1 MSAKQELC
9 LFKTRISKINTQTRS
24 IKETKMFDKL
34 SDRLTESM
42 RKLSGKAKITE
53 ANVEEAIKE
62 VRMSLLEADVN
73 FKVVKRFIDNVKAKA
88 LGEKVIRGVDAGQQ
102 FTKIVHEELVDLL
115 GNEAVGLQ
123 VTVNPAVIFMVG
135 LQGVGKTTT
144 TAKLALHIQKKMN
157 KKPVMISVDVYRPAA
172 IEQLKTLGQ
181 QIDIPVFN
189 SDPKMKPKAILK
201 EAQKWA
207 QDQQAEVI
215 LVDTAGRLQL
225 DQELMGELKDLKSLW
240 QPQEVILV
248 ADAMLGQQSVD
259 VAQGFHDQVGLT
271 GLILTKVDGDARGGA
286 ALSIREA
293 IGIPIKFLGVGE
305 KQKDLEVFHPDRL
318 ASRIL
323 DMGDVVTLVE
333 RAQEVIDQD
342 EAQRAADRMMKGEF
356 TADDFLKQIR
366 QMKKLGSMESI
377 MKMIPGMGGMMK
389 QMKNM
394 SPPDEEIKKIEAI
407 ICSMTLEERQDC
419 RLVNGSRK
427 VRIAKGSGTR
437 VQDVNKFV
445 KQFQEAKK
453 MMTGLMKMG
462 MGGGFP
468 GMGGGFKSPF

>member
-1 MSAKQELC
+1 
-9 LFKTRISKINTQTRS
+9 
-24 IKETKMFDKL
+24 MFDKL
-34 SDRLTESM
+34 SDRMTDSL
-42 RKLSGKAKITE
+42 RKLSGKAKISE

-73 FKVVKRFIDNVKAKA
+73 FKVVKRFVENVKAKA
-88 LGEKVIRGVDAGQQ
+88 LGEKVIKGVDPGQQ
-102 FTKIVHEELVDLL
+102 FTKIVHDELVDLL
-115 GNEAVGLQ
+115 GNEAVGLELNEQ
-123 VTVNPAVIFMVG
+123 PTVIFLVG

-144 TAKLALHIQKKMN
+144 AAKLSLHIRKKLN
-157 KKPVMISVDVYRPAA
+157 KKPALIPVDVYRPAA
-172 IEQLKTLGQ
+172 IEQLKTLGK
-181 QIDIPVFN
+181 QIDVPVFDSN
-189 SDPKMKPKAILK
+189 PSLKPQEILK
-201 EAQKWA
+201 QAQSWA
-207 QDQQAEVI
+207 KEQDADVVI
-215 LVDTAGRLQL
+215 VDTAGRLQL
-225 DQELMGELKDLKSLW
+225 DQELMTELTDLKKLW
-240 QPQEVILV
+240 KPSEVILV
-248 ADAMLGQQSVD
+248 ADAMLGQQSVE

-286 ALSIREA
+286 ALSIRET

-333 RAQEVIDQD
+333 KAQEVIDQD
-342 EAQRAADRMMKGEF
+342 EAQKAAERMMKGEF

-377 MKMIPGMGGMMK
+377 LKMLPGMGGMMK

-394 SPPDEEIKKIEAI
+394 SPPDDELKKIEAI
-407 ICSMTLEERQDC
+407 ISSMTLEERRDC
-419 RLVNGSRK
+419 RIVNGSRK
-427 VRIAKGSGTR
+427 VRIAKGSGTK

-453 MMTGLMKMG
+453 MMSGLMKMG
-462 MGGGFP
+462 LGGGFP
-468 GMGGGFKSPF
+468 GGGGGFKLPF

>member
-1 MSAKQELC
+1 
-9 LFKTRISKINTQTRS
+9 
-24 IKETKMFDKL
+24 MFEKL
-34 SDRLTESM
+34 SDRLTDSL
-42 RKLSGKAKITE
+42 RKLSGNSKISE
-53 ANVEEAIKE
+53 ANIEEAIRE

-88 LGEKVIRGVDAGQQ
+88 LGEKVLKGVDAGQQ
-102 FTKIVHEELVDLL
+102 FTKIVHDEMVDLL
-115 GNEAVGLQ
+115 GKEASELNTSGQ
-123 VTVNPAVIFMVG
+123 PSVIFLVG

-144 TAKLALHIQKKMN
+144 AAKLALHIRTKLKKETALI
-157 KKPVMISVDVYRPAA
+157 PVDVYRPAA
-172 IEQLKTLGQ
+172 IEQLQTLGR
-181 QIDIPVFN
+181 QIDIPVFD
-189 SDPKMKPKAILK
+189 SDPKMKPKKILK

-207 QDQQAEVI
+207 SEKGVDVVI
-215 LVDTAGRLQL
+215 VDTAGRLQM
-225 DQELMGELKDLKSLW
+225 DAELMGELQDLKSLW
-240 QPQEVILV
+240 QPHEVLLV
-248 ADAMLGQQSVD
+248 ADAMLGQQSVE
-259 VAQGFHDQVGLT
+259 VAQGFHTQVGLT

-293 IGIPIKFLGVGE
+293 IGIPIKFLGIGE

-323 DMGDVVTLVE
+323 DMGDVVSLVE
-333 RAQEVIDQD
+333 KAQEVMDQD

-377 MKMIPGMGGMMK
+377 MRMLPGMGGMMK

-394 SPPDEEIKKIEAI
+394 SPPDEEVKKIEAI
-407 ICSMTLEERQDC
+407 ICSMTLEERDDC
-419 RLVNGSRK
+419 RLINGSRK

-437 VQDVNKFV
+437 VQDVNRFV
-445 KQFQEAKK
+445 KQFEEAKK

-462 MGGGFP
+462 MGKGLP
-468 GMGGGFKSPF
+468 GRGEGFKFPF

>member
-1 MSAKQELC
+1 
-9 LFKTRISKINTQTRS
+9 
-24 IKETKMFDKL
+24 MFEKL
-34 SDRLTESM
+34 SDRMTESL
-42 RKLSGKAKITE
+42 RKLSGKSKISE

-73 FKVVKRFIDNVKAKA
+73 FKVVKRFINNVKDKA
-88 LGEKVIRGVDAGQQ
+88 LGEQVIKGVDPGQQ
-102 FTKIVHEELVDLL
+102 FTKIVHDELVDLL
-115 GNEAVGLQ
+115 GNEAVGLEVKEQ
-123 VTVNPAVIFMVG
+123 PTVIFLVG

-144 TAKLALHIQKKMN
+144 AAKLSLHIRKKLD
-157 KKPVMISVDVYRPAA
+157 KKPALIPVDVYRPAA
-172 IEQLKTLGQ
+172 IEQLKTLGKQIDVPVFDSDPQMKPQ
-181 QIDIPVFN
+181 QI
-189 SDPKMKPKAILK
+189 L
-201 EAQKWA
+201 
-207 QDQQAEVI
+207 QQAQSWAKEQEADVVI
-215 LVDTAGRLQL
+215 VDTAGRLQL
-225 DQELMGELKDLKSLW
+225 DQELMTELTDLKKLW
-240 QPQEVILV
+240 KPSEVLLV
-248 ADAMLGQQSVD
+248 ADAMLGQQSVE
-259 VAQGFHDQVGLT
+259 VAHGFHDQVGLT

-333 RAQEVIDQD
+333 KAQEVIDQD
-342 EAQRAADRMMKGEF
+342 EAQEAADRMMKGEF
-356 TADDFLKQIR
+356 TAEDFLKQIR

-377 MKMIPGMGGMMK
+377 MKMLPGMGGMMK

-394 SPPDEEIKKIEAI
+394 TPPDEEVKKIEAI
-407 ICSMTLEERQDC
+407 ICSMTAEERQDC
-419 RLVNGSRK
+419 RIVNGSRK

-453 MMTGLMKMG
+453 MMSGLMKMG

-468 GMGGGFKSPF
+468 KMPF

>member
-1 MSAKQELC
+1 
-9 LFKTRISKINTQTRS
+9 
-24 IKETKMFDKL
+24 MFEKL
-34 SDRLTESM
+34 SDRMTESL
-42 RKLSGKAKITE
+42 RKLSGKAKISE

-73 FKVVKRFIDNVKAKA
+73 FKVVKRFVENVKAEA
-88 LGEKVIRGVDAGQQ
+88 LGEKVIKGVDPGQQ
-102 FTKIVHEELVDLL
+102 FTKIVHDELVKLL
-115 GNEAVGLQ
+115 GNEAVGLEVKQ
-123 VTVNPAVIFMVG
+123 APTVIFLVG

-144 TAKLALHIQKKMN
+144 AAKLSLHIRKKLN
-157 KKPVMISVDVYRPAA
+157 KKPVLIPVDVYRPAA
-172 IEQLKTLGQ
+172 IEQLKTLGK
-181 QIDIPVFN
+181 QIDVPVFH
-189 SDPKMKPKAILK
+189 SDGSMKPQAILSQAK
-201 EAQKWA
+201 TWATELEA
-207 QDQQAEVI
+207 DVVI
-215 LVDTAGRLQL
+215 VDTAGRLQM
-225 DQELMGELKDLKSLW
+225 DEELMAELKDLKSLW
-240 QPQEVILV
+240 KPTEVLLV
-248 ADAMLGQQSVD
+248 ADAMLGQQSVE
-259 VAQGFHDQVGLT
+259 VAQGFNAQVGLT
-271 GLILTKVDGDARGGA
+271 GLILTKIDGDARGGA

-333 RAQEVIDQD
+333 KAQEVIDQD
-342 EAQRAADRMMKGEF
+342 EAQRQAERMMKGEF

-377 MKMIPGMGGMMK
+377 MKMLPGMGGMMK

-394 SPPDEEIKKIEAI
+394 TPPDEEVKKIEAI
-407 ICSMTLEERQDC
+407 ICSMTLEERHDC
-419 RLVNGSRK
+419 RIVNGSRK
-427 VRIAKGSGTR
+427 VRIAKGSGTK

-462 MGGGFP
+462 LGGGGFP
-468 GMGGGFKSPF
+468 GLGGGGGGFKLPF

>member
-1 MSAKQELC
+1 
-9 LFKTRISKINTQTRS
+9 
-24 IKETKMFDKL
+24 MFDKL
-34 SDRLTESM
+34 SDRLTDSM
-42 RKLSGKAKITE
+42 RKLSGKSKITE

-102 FTKIVHEELVDLL
+102 FTKIVHDELVDLL
-115 GNEAVGLQ
+115 GNEAVGLE
-123 VTVNPAVIFMVG
+123 VSASPTVIFLVG

-144 TAKLALHIQKKMN
+144 AAKLAMHIQKKLN
-157 KKPVMISVDVYRPAA
+157 KKPAMIPVDVYRPAA
-172 IEQLKTLGQ
+172 IEQLKTLGS
-181 QIDIPVFN
+181 QIDVPVFDSN
-189 SDPKMKPKAILK
+189 PKMKPKKILK
-201 EAQKWA
+201 EAKKWA
-207 QDQQAEVI
+207 LSQEADVVI
-215 LVDTAGRLQL
+215 VDTAGRLQM
-225 DQELMGELKDLKSLW
+225 DQELMNELKDLKSLW
-240 QPQEVILV
+240 QPQEVLLV
-248 ADAMLGQQSVD
+248 ADAMLGQQSVE
-259 VAQGFHDQVGLT
+259 VAQGFHDQVGLS

-305 KQKDLEVFHPDRL
+305 KQKDLEIFHPDRL

-333 RAQEVIDQD
+333 KAQEVIDQD

-377 MKMIPGMGGMMK
+377 MKMLPGMGGMMK

-407 ICSMTLEERQDC
+407 ICSMTLAERQDC
-419 RLVNGSRK
+419 RIIQGSRK

>member
-1 MSAKQELC
+1 
-9 LFKTRISKINTQTRS
+9 
-24 IKETKMFDKL
+24 MFDKL
-34 SDRLTESM
+34 SDRMTDSL
-42 RKLSGKAKITE
+42 RKLSGKAKISE

-73 FKVVKRFIDNVKAKA
+73 FKVVKRFVENVKAKA
-88 LGEKVIRGVDAGQQ
+88 LGEKVIKGVDPGQQ
-102 FTKIVHEELVDLL
+102 FTKIVHDELVDLL
-115 GNEAVGLQ
+115 GNEAVGLELNEQ
-123 VTVNPAVIFMVG
+123 PTVIFLVG

-144 TAKLALHIQKKMN
+144 AAKLSLHIRKKLN
-157 KKPVMISVDVYRPAA
+157 KKPALIPVDVYRPAA
-172 IEQLKTLGQ
+172 IEQLKTLGK
-181 QIDIPVFN
+181 QIDVPVFDSN
-189 SDPKMKPKAILK
+189 PSLKPQEILK
-201 EAQKWA
+201 QAQSWA
-207 QDQQAEVI
+207 KEQDADVVI
-215 LVDTAGRLQL
+215 VDTAGRLQL
-225 DQELMGELKDLKSLW
+225 DQELMTELTDLKKLW
-240 QPQEVILV
+240 KPSEVILV
-248 ADAMLGQQSVD
+248 ADAMLGQQSVE

-286 ALSIREA
+286 ALSIRET

-333 RAQEVIDQD
+333 KAQEVIDQD
-342 EAQRAADRMMKGEF
+342 EAQKAAERMMKGEF

-377 MKMIPGMGGMMK
+377 LKMLPGMGGMMK

-394 SPPDEEIKKIEAI
+394 SPPDDELKKIEAI
-407 ICSMTLEERQDC
+407 ISSMTLEERRDC
-419 RLVNGSRK
+419 RIVNGSRK
-427 VRIAKGSGTR
+427 VRIAKGSGTK

-453 MMTGLMKMG
+453 MMSGLMKIG
-462 MGGGFP
+462 LGGGFP
-468 GMGGGFKSPF
+468 GGGGGFKLPF